1 MTEEQILSN
10 IMKICRKYQAKEVI
24 LFGSRAKGTATERS
38 DFDVAVSGVAEFE
51 DLKEEIEDIQTLY
64 SFDIIDMDMCRNELL
79 MEEIRSY
86 GRKIL

>member
-10 IMKICRKYQAKEVI
+10 IMKICRKYHAKEAI

-51 DLKEEIEDIQTLY
+51 ELKEEIEDIQTLY